1 MKKSKLAACLTLAL
15 APTLAFSNLA
25 HAAVPNVKD
34 LTWHAVAFG
43 QSTDLNF
50 GSTILPEKVGTNQ
63 VTVDGKKVTAGPLLD
78 HFTIESRGGKLANSH
93 EGVTYYYTA
102 LPTDVNFT
110 LSAKVK
116 LDQLGPETDATPNQ
130 QEGAGIMIRD
140 VVGQPRMDPQ
150 PLGMEEFP
158 AASNMVMNVF
168 RANKKG
174 EANGLANIFGV
185 YREGIYEPWGT
196 GGNKMA
202 REDYVQAVK
211 VGEANE
217 YQMSV
222 TRTNDSFEM
231 TFTNGSETKTI
242 PLKGSNANLVEMQD
256 PDTQYVGF
264 FASRNA
270 KLTVSDVDLKLSDA
284 NTKDAPKFQA
294 PLNDLVFET
303 ASSERTATSDYT
315 VQARANYAGKF
326 TLTQDG
332 KTLVTDQA
340 VKAGE
345 LFTHAAKLANASSNF
360 DIAFTATEGPDLKAQ
375 THKLSVTQAV
385 VKDPMKI
392 YVSPKADASGDG
404 SEGKPM
410 NLATAIELV
419 APGGTVYLEDGDYPA
434 IDIPATASG
443 VEGKAKSL
451 VAKGEKVRFTGRVL
465 HKAHYWNYKNIEI
478 AGGQFIVYGSHNNFE
493 KMIAHDAPDTG
504 FQITSPEG
512 VGRALWAS
520 YNTVTDSES
529 YNNMD
534 KSRINADGF
543 AAKMRVG
550 DGNTFIRCISHHN
563 ADDGWDLFN
572 KVEDGPNGVVTI
584 LDSISFKN
592 GQNLNY
598 PNAGGTIGN
607 GFKLGGEGL
616 PVAHVIKNSLAF
628 ANNMDGFTDNFN
640 PGSLTVEN
648 NVAIDNKRFNFL
660 FRKSPYT
667 DEIKQGLFTKNISLR
682 FYQESKYDDSVSFD
696 KSVDNAFY
704 KDGKTQ
710 FTANNTLSA
719 DMIEKLKAAAKIDE
733 SKAIPAREEAI
744 KLHELLFDK

>member
-1 MKKSKLAACLTLAL
+1 MKKKTLTGLIALALIPLAAHA
-15 APTLAFSNLA
+15 NLPD
-25 HAAVPNVKD
+25 VNS
-34 LTWHAVAFG
+34 LEWHAITFG

-63 VTVDGKKVTAGPLLD
+63 VTVDGKNVSSGKLEK

-110 LSAKVK
+110 LSATVT
-116 LDQLGPETDATPNQ
+116 LDQLGPETDATPNR

-140 VVGQPRMDPQ
+140 IIGKPRMNPQ
-150 PLGMEEFP
+150 PQGMEEFP

-174 EANGLANIFGV
+174 EANGLTNINGN
-185 YREGIYEPWGT
+185 YREGIYHPWGT
-196 GGNKMA
+196 GGNKMS
-202 REDYVQAVK
+202 RDEYLKGVK
-211 VGEANE
+211 FGESLA
-217 YQMSV
+217 YKMSV
-222 TRTNDSFEM
+222 TRTDDTFEVSFNDGK
-231 TFTNGSETKTI
+231 TTKTV
-242 PLKGSNANLVEMQD
+242 PLEGAPANLVEIQD

-270 KLTVSDVDLKLSDA
+270 KISVSDVDLKLSEA
-284 NTKDAPKFQA
+284 NTKDAPKYHAA
-294 PLNDLVFET
+294 PNKLVFEN
-303 ASSERTATSDYT
+303 ASSAHTATNDYY
-315 VQARANYAGKF
+315 VQARANYAGTF
-326 TLTQDG
+326 SITQDG
-332 KTLVTDQA
+332 EELVSGQQ

-345 LFTHAAKLANASSNF
+345 LFRYQADLDKASSNF
-360 DIAFTATEGPDLKAQ
+360 EITFTATEGPDLNPQ
-375 THKLSVTQAV
+375 VHKLSVTKSV
-385 VKDPMKI
+385 INNPEKI
-392 YVSPKADASGDG
+392 YVSPAATAAGDG
-404 SEGKPM
+404 SESKPTS
-410 NLATAIELV
+410 LETALQLL
-419 APGGTVYLEDGDYPA
+419 APGGTIYLEDGDYPA
-434 IDIPATASG
+434 TTISADMSG
-443 VEGKAKSL
+443 VEGKEKSL
-451 VAKGEKVRFTGRVL
+451 IALGDNVRFTGEVI
-465 HKAHYWNYKNIEI
+465 HSAHYWHYKNIEI
-478 AGGQFIVYGSHNNFE
+478 TGGQFIVYGSHNTFE
-493 KMIAHDAPDTG
+493 HMLTHGAPDTG

-520 YNTVTDSES
+520 YNTVSDSES

-584 LDSISFKN
+584 IDSIAFKN
-592 GQNLNY
+592 GQTLDH

-616 PVAHVIKNSLAF
+616 PVNHVIKNSLAF

-648 NVAIDNKRFNFL
+648 NVSIDNKRFNYL
-660 FRKSPYT
+660 FRLSPYS
-667 DEIKQGLFTKNISLR
+667 DEIKQGNFTHNTSLR
-682 FYQESKYDDSVSFD
+682 FYQTSKYDDSVSFE
-696 KSVDNAFY
+696 KSVANAFY

-710 FTANNTLSA
+710 FSDDNTIKPELL
-719 DMIEKLKAAAKIDE
+719 EKLKQAAKIDE
-733 SKAIPAREEAI
+733 SKPMPGRDEALAL
-744 KLHELLFDK
+744 KALLYPK